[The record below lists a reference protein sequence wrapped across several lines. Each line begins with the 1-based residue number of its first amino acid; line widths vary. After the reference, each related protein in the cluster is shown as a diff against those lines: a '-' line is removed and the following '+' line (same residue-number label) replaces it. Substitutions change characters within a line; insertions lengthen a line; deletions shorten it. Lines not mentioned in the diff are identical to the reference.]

1 MVIRMSVDSDMF
13 WCLREICSMR
23 TFWVFSVA
31 GFSSR
36 TGTARNVWS
45 IWSRRCPQQRW
56 FAQRGRS
63 KALSTNLNAKHGDL
77 HQFQRQ
83 ALAVVA
89 ELTKLA
95 QTGIARSAEEP
106 PNALHTCEQQCNFGW
121 HRACISTSKILAFGQ
136 LEVTSIK
143 LQLIQV
149 F

>member
-1 MVIRMSVDSDMF
+1 MLECLALGTHDSEQSRVMTGVRYGEGAGSEQHKVCQTSAVAAERLRAYTSEKVAVVIRMSVDSDMF

-83 ALAVVA
+83 ALAV
-89 ELTKLA
+89 
-95 QTGIARSAEEP
+95 SAE
-106 PNALHTCEQQCNFGW
+106 G
-121 HRACISTSKILAFGQ
+121 
-136 LEVTSIK
+136 
-143 LQLIQV
+143 
-149 F
+149 